1 MRVKIHREG
10 TNILILSI
18 IGLLIINI
26 PLWLFLTGGLVW
38 IPIVITVAS
47 VICYGLLVNFYR
59 SPKRTF
65 EGDPCARGRPRLHE
79 PW

>member
-59 SPKRTF
+59 
-65 EGDPCARGRPRLHE
+65 G
-79 PW
+79 